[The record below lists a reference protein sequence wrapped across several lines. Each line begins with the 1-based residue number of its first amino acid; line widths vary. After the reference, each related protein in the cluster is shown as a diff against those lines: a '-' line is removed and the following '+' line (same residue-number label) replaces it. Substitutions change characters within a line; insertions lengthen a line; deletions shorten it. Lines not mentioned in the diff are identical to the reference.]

1 MSAGAF
7 KQDGLGW
14 RINLIKQRFGEWSE
28 YRLSQLDTD
37 WDLEF
42 IPFKLLWRIVEFC
55 LWSIIALILVWML
68 WQGWLLLRPYWRRYW
83 RRWQRNNSH
92 LAPIVAPAVTPTLSA
107 ADWFERSQTARLEA
121 DYRRGIFCLYQ
132 AMLSLLN
139 EREIISTQPSYTDEE
154 YRRSLLQKQIS
165 PLQPYDLLLS
175 SHQRL
180 CFGRAAADRI
190 LFERCQQAYNQIEH
204 Q

>member
-7 KQDGLGW
+7 KQDGWGW
-14 RINLIKQRFGEWSE
+14 RINLIRQRIGEWSE
-28 YRLSQLDTD
+28 YQLSQLDTD

-42 IPFKLLWRIVEFC
+42 IPFKLLWRIIEFF

-68 WQGWLLLRPYWRRYW
+68 WQGWLLLRPYWRR
-83 RRWQRNNSH
+83 WQRSTPNF
-92 LAPIVAPAVTPTLSA
+92 APVVTPINTPLLSA
-107 ADWFERSQTARLEA
+107 ADWFERSQTARVEA

-139 EREIISTQPSYTDEE
+139 EREIILTQLSYTDEE
-154 YRRSLLQKQIS
+154 YRRSLLEKQIS
-165 PLQPYDLLLS
+165 FLQSYELLLS

-180 CFGRAAADRI
+180 CFGRVEADRS
-190 LFERCQQAYNQIEH
+190 LFERCQQAFNQI
-204 Q
+204 QRQ

>member
-14 RINLIKQRFGEWSE
+14 RINLIRQRFGEWSE

-68 WQGWLLLRPYWRRYW
+68 WQGWLLLRLYW
-83 RRWQRNNSH
+83 RRWQRNSSH

-107 ADWFERSQTARLEA
+107 ADWIERSQTARIEA
-121 DYRRGIFCLYQ
+121 DYCRGIFCLYQ

-139 EREIISTQPSYTDEE
+139 EREIISIQPSYTDEE

-165 PLQPYDLLLS
+165 PLQPYELLLS

-180 CFGRAAADRI
+180 CFGRAAADRT